1 MPREWIRWQGRTIN
15 QRFELCE
22 YLGGSEDAAVFLTK
36 LDSTRPQKAAIKL
49 IGLDTQKAKLQ
60 LSLWASVKKLSHPNL
75 IRLFEAGEYSAGEDH
90 GLYVLMEYA
99 EESLSTILP
108 SRPLTAPETND
119 MLKPMLDALA
129 YIHGQGFVHGHIKPA
144 NIMAVGEQLKISSD
158 GIAPPGHP
166 TYHLAKPSY
175 YLPREAA
182 SGGLSAATDSW
193 SLGVTL
199 IEALTQQRPELQN
212 DGEGQAALS
221 RLPAPFRNI
230 AEQCLRPDPQRRCT
244 VSDIQ
249 RELGLPSPSINRP
262 VTSSPATRV
271 RTSRRFAPVVT
282 GIVLFM
288 LITGFIL
295 FRHHRPPDE
304 SIPTRQTQ
312 VSPLPPT
319 GTGVVDSVAVGK
331 VARQVLPQVS
341 RNSLATIHGTIR
353 VKARVYVDSS
363 GNVEKAR
370 LESAGPSKYFAD
382 KALDAARQ
390 WKFEPPGAN
399 SKSVPSEWRLEF
411 QFKRSASTVQAAKV
425 SP

>member
-182 SGGLSAATDSW
+182 GRGLSAATDSW

-244 VSDIQ
+244 ISDIQ

-271 RTSRRFAPVVT
+271 RTGRRLAPVVT

-312 VSPLPPT
+312 ASPLPPA

-331 VARQVLPQVS
+331 VAKQVLPQVS

-353 VKARVYVDSS
+353 VKVRVYVDSS

-390 WKFEPPGAN
+390 WKFEPPVAN
-399 SKSVPSEWRLEF
+399 SKSIPSEWRLEF

>member
-1 MPREWIRWQGRTIN
+1 MPREWIHWQGRTIN
-15 QRFELCE
+15 RRFELCE
-22 YLGGSEDAAVFLTK
+22 YLGGSEDTAVFLTN
-36 LDSTRPQKAAIKL
+36 LDSTHPQKAAIKL
-49 IGLDTQKAKLQ
+49 MGLDTQKAKLQ
-60 LSLWASVKKLSHPNL
+60 LSLWASIKKLSHPNL
-75 IRLFEAGEYSAGEDH
+75 IRLLEAGEYSAAEDH

-108 SRPLTAPETND
+108 SRPLTAAETNE

-129 YIHGQGFVHGHIKPA
+129 YIHGQGLVHGHIKPA

-158 GIAPPGHP
+158 GIAPPGHS
-166 TYHLAKPSY
+166 TYPARPSY
-175 YLPREAA
+175 YLPQEAV
-182 SGGLSAATDSW
+182 SGRLSTATDSW

-212 DGEGQAALS
+212 SGEGQAALS

-244 VSDIQ
+244 ISDIQ
-249 RELGLPSPSINRP
+249 RELGSPSPPITHP
-262 VTSSPATRV
+262 VASGPATRV

-282 GIVLFM
+282 GVVLFV
-288 LITGFIL
+288 LVSGIIL
-295 FRHHRPPDE
+295 FRHHRPPDG
-304 SIPTRQTQ
+304 SIPTRQSPVPAVPTARTQ
-312 VSPLPPT
+312 
-319 GTGVVDSVAVGK
+319 VVDSVAVGK

-353 VKARVYVDSS
+353 VKVRVYVDSS
-363 GNVEKAR
+363 GSVERAR
-370 LESAGPSKYFAD
+370 VESAGPSKYFAD
-382 KALDAARQ
+382 KALDAAGQ
-390 WKFEPPGAN
+390 WKFEPPMAN
-399 SKSVPSEWRLEF
+399 SKSVASEWRLDF

>member
-1 MPREWIRWQGRTIN
+1 MPREWIHWQGRTIN
-15 QRFELCE
+15 QRFELGE
-22 YLGGSEDAAVFLTK
+22 YLGGSEDAAVFLTN
-36 LDSTRPQKAAIKL
+36 LDSTHPQKAAIKL

-75 IRLFEAGEYSAGEDH
+75 IRLFETGEYSAGEDH

-108 SRPLTAPETND
+108 SRPLTAAETNE

-166 TYHLAKPSY
+166 TYRLARPSG

-182 SGGLSAATDSW
+182 SGRLSTATDSW

-212 DGEGQAALS
+212 DGEGQAVLS

-244 VSDIQ
+244 ISDIQ
-249 RELGLPSPSINRP
+249 RELGSPSPSVNHPVASRP
-262 VTSSPATRV
+262 ETRV
-271 RTSRRFAPVVT
+271 RTRRRFAAVVT
-282 GIVLFM
+282 GVVLFM
-288 LITGFIL
+288 LVAGIIL
-295 FRHHRPPDE
+295 FRHHRSPDE
-304 SIPTRQTQ
+304 SVPTRQSQ
-312 VSPLPPT
+312 VPSLPPARKEM
-319 GTGVVDSVAVGK
+319 VDSVSVGK

-353 VKARVYVDSS
+353 VKVRVYVDSS
-363 GNVEKAR
+363 GSVERAR
-370 LESAGPSKYFAD
+370 LESAGPSRYFAD

-390 WKFEPPGAN
+390 WKFEPPVAN

-411 QFKRSASTVQAAKV
+411 QFKRIASTVQAAKL